1 MFWDMRKWDMR
12 KVCLQTLRNNRIRLK
27 LGYFL
32 RNVQTSRANNSRV
45 LRIKKWNFQG
55 IGFISTQT
63 YWTIF
68 KSALVYLLNTIFKK
82 DIVFQLLL
90 RKCDFSLKKKKS
102 KACYFILAQ
111 AFSCEFC
118 EISKNTFFY
127 RTSPVAASVV
137 RRNTKHKKDENTRI
151 EKKEIWKKSKRN
163 RVSSFN
169 IYTVELGRW

>member
-1 MFWDMRKWDMR
+1 MKITCRKYHIKTRFMFWDMRKWDMR

-127 RTSPVAASVV
+127 RTSPVAASVLIGGSLIFDV
-137 RRNTKHKKDENTRI
+137 LF
-151 EKKEIWKKSKRN
+151 
-163 RVSSFN
+163 VG
-169 IYTVELGRW
+169 Y